1 MTENGLK
8 IKPQKERVKDTRDP
22 MKIVLARSQE
32 RDPYYTHGKM
42 ERYDKRI
49 RESEGIRQNAE
60 GKSYSSSR
68 QTITLILSHRPY
80 NRCTQI
86 FGASFLVE
94 ANLESN
100 VVEKTFRNRLS
111 SCSNSQQFPLKS
123 RQKSTAPISLSPHS
137 SSLKEIALDP

>member
-49 RESEGIRQNAE
+49 RESEGIR
-60 GKSYSSSR
+60 
-68 QTITLILSHRPY
+68 P
-80 NRCTQI
+80 
-86 FGASFLVE
+86 
-94 ANLESN
+94 
-100 VVEKTFRNRLS
+100 RNKVLFFDFVRW
-111 SCSNSQQFPLKS
+111 LKS
-123 RQKSTAPISLSPHS
+123 DATAIRSESRV
-137 SSLKEIALDP
+137 LKYYRHFWQILPLCRLDMDTMTRH